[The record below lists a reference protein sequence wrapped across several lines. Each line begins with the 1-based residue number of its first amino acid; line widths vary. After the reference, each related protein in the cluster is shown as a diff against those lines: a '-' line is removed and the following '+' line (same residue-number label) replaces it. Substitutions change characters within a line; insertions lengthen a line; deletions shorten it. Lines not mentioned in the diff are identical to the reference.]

1 MTQYIYF
8 KTAISILLI
17 SSHDSFR
24 VLFDKIASVYIL
36 FEKYIHILALEMT
49 SPRNRHCANWI
60 GTLSFPVN
68 LFCEQ
73 VAKVLVARGRIVDAS
88 CDYR

>member
-49 SPRNRHCANWI
+49 SHGTGTAPI
-60 GTLSFPVN
+60 GSAHFRSLSIYFVN
-68 LFCEQ
+68 KLL
-73 VAKVLVARGRIVDAS
+73 K
-88 CDYR
+88 YW